1 MTVISDLE
9 LPHFDYTDPELRGD
23 RFHERMRELRAESWI
38 ARSDLGFVVLDREA
52 ANFFLKSK
60 SVEFPGVMMFELL
73 GITEGPLHESL
84 SKNIITLNGEQHR
97 RLRALVRD
105 EFTPKAADRYRP
117 AMRKFLAELFEPI
130 AEAGRCDFVTAFAKP
145 YPALMIAT
153 VVGAPLEDAP
163 RLHEL
168 SNLLQSQFD
177 AIAVMTRREEL
188 EQAALEFDDYARA
201 LVEKRRKDP
210 QDDLVSRLV
219 QIEREGDRLSEEE
232 CVHLVLDVMNGGV
245 DTTQSQLAHGIRL
258 LADHPDQWRMLGEDP
273 SLAPAAAEEIAP
285 VRAGG
290 AVHEPRAAGGRS
302 SSATSSFPPARSC
315 SPRPGTRTA
324 SPRATN
330 APSAS
335 TSRPREARRS
345 RSRSAPVPTSASAPT
360 WPARS
365 FRRDWRSS
373 PSTCRAWRSTASP
386 RYGIDHR
393 ALRHGVTA
401 DPLVRLTGRSNF
413 AYPSRRW

>member
-1 MTVISDLE
+1 MTVITDLE

-23 RFHERMRELRAESWI
+23 RFHERMLELRSESWI

-84 SKNIITLNGEQHR
+84 SKNIITLNGDQHR

-117 AMRKFLAELFEPI
+117 AMRRFLAELFEPI

-188 EQAALEFDDYARA
+188 EQAALEFYEYARA
-201 LVEKRRKDP
+201 LVEKRRNDP

-258 LADHPDQWRMLGEDP
+258 LADHPDQWRMLGEDA
-273 SLAPAAAEEIAP
+273 SLAPAAAEEALRFEPVAP
-285 VRAGG
+285 FTSRVLQETVEFRDIEFPAGSVVFASAWNANRESEG
-290 AVHEPRAAGGRS
+290 DEHPERFDITAARS
-302 SSATSSFPPARSC
+302 SAKSLTFGAGAHFCLGSNLARAELQEGLTFLAANM
-315 SPRPGTRTA
+315 PGLA
-324 SPRATN
+324 LDG
-330 APSAS
+330 
-335 TSRPREARRS
+335 E
-345 RSRSAPVPTSASAPT
+345 
-360 WPARS
+360 
-365 FRRDWRSS
+365 
-373 PSTCRAWRSTASP
+373 P
-386 RYGIDHR
+386 RYGTITGLYGMDSLPIR
-393 ALRHGVTA
+393 WTA
-401 DPLVRLTGRSNF
+401 
-413 AYPSRRW
+413 

>member
-1 MTVISDLE
+1 MTVIGDLK

-23 RFHERMRELRAESWI
+23 RFHERMRELRDESWI
-38 ARSDLGFVVLDREA
+38 ARADLGFVVLDREA
-52 ANFFLKSK
+52 ASFFLKSK
-60 SVEFPGVMMFELL
+60 SAEFPGIKMFELL
-73 GITEGPLHESL
+73 GITEGPLYESL

-117 AMRKFLAELFEPI
+117 AMREFLAQLFEPI

-188 EQAALEFDDYARA
+188 EQAALEFDRYTRA
-201 LVEKRRKDP
+201 LVEKRRRDP

-245 DTTQSQLAHGIRL
+245 DTTQSQLAHGVRL
-258 LADHPDQWRMLGEDP
+258 FADHPDQWRLLGEDP
-273 SLAPAAAEEIAP
+273 AVAPAAAEETLRFEPVAP
-285 VRAGG
+285 
-290 AVHEPRAAGGRS
+290 
-302 SSATSSFPPARSC
+302 F
-315 SPRPGTRTA
+315 
-324 SPRATN
+324 
-330 APSAS
+330 
-335 TSRPREARRS
+335 TSRVLQETVEFRDIEFPAGS
-345 RSRSAPVPTSASAPT
+345 VVFASAWNANRESEGDERPERFDIT
-360 WPARS
+360 APRGAAKSLTFGAGAHFCLGSNLARAELQEGLAFLS
-365 FRRDWRSS
+365 RNMPGLALDGE
-373 PSTCRAWRSTASP
+373 P
-386 RYGIDHR
+386 RYGTITGLYGMESLPIRWTPARPNGR
-393 ALRHGVTA
+393 AA
-401 DPLVRLTGRSNF
+401 
-413 AYPSRRW
+413 

>member
-23 RFHERMRELRAESWI
+23 RFHERMRQLREESWI

-60 SVEFPGVMMFELL
+60 SADFPGIKMFELL

-117 AMRKFLAELFEPI
+117 AMREFLAQLFEPI
-130 AEAGRCDFVTAFAKP
+130 AAAGRCDFVTAFAKP

-188 EQAALEFDDYARA
+188 ERAALEFDEYTRA
-201 LVEKRRKDP
+201 LVEARRKEP
-210 QDDLVSRLV
+210 RDDLVSRLV

-258 LADHPDQWRMLGEDP
+258 LADHPDQWRQLGEDP
-273 SLAPAAAEEIAP
+273 SLVPAAAEETLRFEPVAP
-285 VRAGG
+285 
-290 AVHEPRAAGGRS
+290 
-302 SSATSSFPPARSC
+302 F
-315 SPRPGTRTA
+315 
-324 SPRATN
+324 
-330 APSAS
+330 
-335 TSRPREARRS
+335 TSRVLQETVEFRDIEFPAGS
-345 RSRSAPVPTSASAPT
+345 VVFASAWNANRESEGDQRPDRFDIT
-360 WPARS
+360 APRGAAKSLTFGAGAHFCLGSNLARAELQEGLAFLS
-365 FRRDWRSS
+365 QNMPGLALDGE
-373 PSTCRAWRSTASP
+373 P
-386 RYGIDHR
+386 RYGTI
-393 ALRHGVTA
+393 
-401 DPLVRLTGRSNF
+401 TGLYGMESL
-413 AYPSRRW
+413 PIRWTSARPV